1 MQQWAE
7 YDLWGSQSMKNEKS
21 PVNEVTRLFLRVAM
35 FARMRHR
42 VILAF
47 FFFSSR
53 DEPREMRDRRRAQR
67 IRKQN
72 MQL

>member
-1 MQQWAE
+1 
-7 YDLWGSQSMKNEKS
+7 MKNEKS

-53 DEPREMRDRRRAQR
+53 DEPREMRDRRRVGVAIFPVGPGTR
-67 IRKQN
+67 LYGGGGRC
-72 MQL
+72 